1 MRFPRW
7 LSGILIVLLLLV
19 LAAAAFV
26 WYKVASLK
34 TELVESLGRS
44 LHARVEVASL
54 SLDLWQ
60 GELHAAGVVLT
71 NERPS
76 APWDRGEIS
85 QATVK
90 FSLRDL
96 LSPVFPLSVDVGAWK
111 LALRPAQGTTDAA
124 ESDSAPDAAHPGS
137 SKSKIEVTQLTA
149 QQGEVEY
156 DLDEER
162 HFLFHGVAFEAQDNG
177 AGVWNTQLRADS
189 IEAGS
194 FAAGASSVVLRSDS
208 AKIDFSSLHLQCAGG
223 AITGDGGMTLNAVHA
238 AHATLNAVDVPV
250 VMLVA
255 VQWQMKLAG
264 LAGGRLTYQSDEHGA
279 QATGQISVNH
289 GKFNILP
296 FLGKMASLVGLPDIS
311 GVEVDQATTD
321 FAWQNRVL
329 HLTNI
334 DVRKNDVT
342 RIAGSVDVDAAGQV
356 DGHLKLGLPL
366 SLLARWPQLQSG
378 VFNVTYDDY
387 GWADV
392 HLTGTPDHL
401 KEDLSS
407 RVIAAGIEGGN
418 GLINSSTQK
427 AIDVLKGLLGH

>member
-7 LSGILIVLLLLV
+7 LLGLLIVLLV
-19 LAAAAFV
+19 FILAAAAFV
-26 WYKVASLK
+26 WYKVSTLK
-34 TELVESLGRS
+34 TELVQSLGRS

-54 SLDLWQ
+54 NLDLWK
-60 GELHAAGVVLT
+60 GELRAAGVVLT

-96 LSPVFPLSVDVGAWK
+96 FSPVFPLSVDVGAWK
-111 LALRPAQGTTDAA
+111 LALRPAQSPASTAENDATSDAA
-124 ESDSAPDAAHPGS
+124 NPGAA
-137 SKSKIEVTQLTA
+137 KSKIEVTQLTA

-156 DLDEER
+156 NVDDNR
-162 HFLFHGVAFEAQDNG
+162 HFLFHGVAFEAEDNG

-189 IEAGS
+189 IDAGS
-194 FAAGASSVVLRSDS
+194 FTAGASSVVLRSDP

-223 AITGDGGMTLNAVHA
+223 AITGDGGMTLDATHA

-250 VMLVA
+250 IMLVA

-264 LAGGRLTYQSDEHGA
+264 LASGRLTYQADGRGA

-296 FLGKMASLVGLPDIS
+296 FLGKMAGLVGLPDIS

-321 FAWQNRVL
+321 LSWQDHVL

-342 RIAGSVDVDAAGQV
+342 RISGSVDVDAAGRV

-378 VFNVTYDDY
+378 VFTVTYEDY

-392 HLTGTPDHL
+392 HLTGTPGHL

-427 AIDVLKGLLGH
+427 AIDVLQGLLGH